1 MYRLNAFLCIMKE
14 LIDEI
19 CNILG
24 VDVAE
29 VMSRKRSKQLDAAR
43 NFIFYIAHCNF
54 GYSVGELSR
63 MTGRTRRAV
72 FNSIAKTRIWLQ
84 YIKETKATYNLIIT
98 NITQKG

>member
-1 MYRLNAFLCIMKE
+1 MKE
-14 LIDEI
+14 LIEEI
-19 CNILG
+19 CNVLG
-24 VDVAE
+24 VSVEEA
-29 VMSRKRSKQLDAAR
+29 MSRKRSKQLDSAR

-63 MTGRTRRAV
+63 MFGRTRRAV

-98 NITQKG
+98 TINQKG

>member
-63 MTGRTRRAV
+63 MFGRTRRAV
-72 FNSIAKTRIWLQ
+72 FTSIANTKTCLQ
-84 YIKETKATYNLIIT
+84 YIRETKATYNLIIT
-98 NITQKG
+98 TINQKG

>member
-1 MYRLNAFLCIMKE
+1 MYRLNVFLCTMKE

-43 NFIFYIAHCNF
+43 NFIFYIAHCNY
-54 GYSVGELSR
+54 GHPVGELSR
-63 MTGRTRRAV
+63 LSGRTRRAV
-72 FNSIAKTRIWLQ
+72 FNSIAKTKIWLQ

>member
-1 MYRLNAFLCIMKE
+1 MKE

-29 VMSRKRSKQLDAAR
+29 VISRKRSKKLDAAR

-54 GYSVGELSR
+54 GHSVGELSR
-63 MTGRTRRAV
+63 MFGRTRRAV
-72 FNSIAKTRIWLQ
+72 FTSIANTRTCLQ
-84 YIKETKATYNLIIT
+84 YIRETKATYNLIIST
-98 NITQKG
+98 INQKG